1 MHDLRGFIREVQRI
15 VARHNLG
22 NPGQYTRWLTQDAK
36 GTRDLGSTPYGCANA
51 VNILYTIGA
60 LPEQADQRQVMAEV
74 LQGFQD
80 GESGLFVNPGNY
92 ETHTTAFVSGA
103 LKLLDAKPLH
113 RAYAFE
119 KYLDKGSLF
128 AFMDAID
135 WSCNPWLGSHLGAG
149 LYASMLLTG
158 TSTDEWEDLYFQWL
172 DENADPETGL
182 WKRGCLTGA
191 PRFHY
196 LAATFHYVFSYEHAK
211 RALPYP
217 RALLDTCIKAYR
229 NGDCID
235 FANEVGW
242 ADIDFAYLLARVQ
255 RRAGIR
261 FEETQEILREI
272 ADGLIAQLM
281 AMDPENSEILND
293 LNTLFAIVCA
303 LAVLQDALP
312 GYIRTSVPL
321 KLVLDIRPF
330 L

>member
-1 MHDLRGFIREVQRI
+1 MHDLRPFIQCVKEI
-15 VARHNLG
+15 VARHHLDK
-22 NPGQYTRWLTQDAK
+22 PGEYTRWLTQDAK
-36 GTRDLGSTPYGCANA
+36 GSRNLGSTPYGCANA

-60 LPEQADQRQVMAEV
+60 LPDSAEERRAFVQV

-80 GESGLFVNPGNY
+80 AQSGLFVNPGNY

-103 LKLLDAKPLH
+103 LKLLDARPLY
-113 RAYAFE
+113 RAKAFE
-119 KYLDKGSLF
+119 KYLDRDALF
-128 AFMDAID
+128 RFMEDID
-135 WSCNPWLGSHLGAG
+135 WKANPWLGSHLGAG
-149 LYASMLLTG
+149 IYASMLLTG
-158 TSTDEWEDLYFQWL
+158 TSDDDWEDHYFQWL

-182 WKRGCLTGA
+182 WKKGCLTGA

-196 LAATFHYVFSYEHAK
+196 LAATFHYVFSYEHAR

-217 RALLDTCIKAYR
+217 KALLDTCIRAYR
-229 NGDCID
+229 EGACID
-235 FANEVGW
+235 FAREVGW
-242 ADIDFAYLLARVQ
+242 ADIDFAYLMARVQ
-255 RRAGIR
+255 RRAGER
-261 FEETQEILREI
+261 FDETQQIMREI
-272 ADGLIAQLM
+272 ADGLISQLLR
-281 AMDPENSEILND
+281 MDPQTSEILND